1 MDTLSSMKSF
11 LQVVESGSFVGA
23 AERLELSTAMVSK
36 HVMGVEKRLGIRL
49 LNRNSRTLSLTEPGR
64 MYFERCKTILDDLQN
79 AELEL
84 ASFSTAPRGTLR
96 ISCPSWFATQRWA
109 NRLAL
114 FQRRYP
120 DIVVDVSFED
130 RIVDLVEEGYDLALR
145 VTPDPKSLP
154 AHLIARPVLPMAFYV
169 AASREYLERN
179 PAPQSPDD
187 LAHHGFVAVGNLNS
201 WVFGGTQG
209 KLEVPAR
216 TVVRYRSM
224 AGVANAVAAGIGL
237 APLPEKFFED
247 PAFQDVLVPLLTEH
261 PLWETTLYLV
271 YVSRKYAPLKI
282 RAFVDFYLE
291 LAREESSP
299 LRGKDLARRAAHAGK
314 ADSAPRML
322 GRDSGP
328 QSSGRSVIRMTS
340 PA

>member
-145 VTPDPKSLP
+145 LTADPASLSP
-154 AHLIARPVLPMAFYV
+154 HLIARPVRAMAFYV

-179 PAPQSPDD
+179 ATPQSPAD

-299 LRGKDLARRAAHAGK
+299 LRGKDLSRRI
-314 ADSAPRML
+314 ADRGGANSAPRML
-322 GRDSGP
+322 SRDSGP
-328 QSSGRSVIRMTS
+328 KGSSRSVVLTS